1 MAADGAGPGTA
12 SGAAAPPLWT
22 RLARTLRSEIAA
34 GAHPV
39 GGVLPPE
46 LALAR
51 LHGVS
56 RETVRRALAA
66 LRAEGLIV
74 SRRGVGARVAARAP
88 EAGRGFSLGSLDEV
102 ERFAEAAVFHVDEAE
117 EVRATGRLAARLGC
131 RPGKVW
137 LRLGGVRIAVG
148 RRRPLSLTQAHIDLR
163 YAAGLAEARAH
174 AASIISTIERLH
186 GERVVEARQSF
197 SAALI
202 DTEAARRLEAEE
214 GAPALLVSRRYFGA
228 GGRLIEATTNLH
240 PADRFDYEM
249 TLHRAAAAQEAAP

>member
-1 MAADGAGPGTA
+1 MAADGADPRAT
-12 SGAAAPPLWT
+12 SGAPPLWT
-22 RLARTLRSEIAA
+22 RVARALRVEIAS

-51 LHGVS
+51 AHGVS

-66 LRAEGLIV
+66 LREEGLIV

-102 ERFAEAAVFHVDEAE
+102 ERFAEAAIFHVDAAE
-117 EVRATGRLAARLGC
+117 VVRATGGLAARLGC
-131 RPGKVW
+131 RAGKAW
-137 LRLGGVRIAVG
+137 LRLRGVRIAAG
-148 RRRPLSLTQAHIDLR
+148 RARPLSMTEAHVDLR
-163 YAAGLAEARAH
+163 YAAGVAEARSH

-186 GERVVEARQSF
+186 GERVMEARQGF

-202 DTEAARRLEAEE
+202 DAEAARRLDAAE
-214 GAPALLVSRRYFGA
+214 GTPALLVSRRYFGA

-249 TLHRAAAAQEAAP
+249 TLRRAPAAQEAAP